1 MAEDREYEIGYGK
14 PPKATQFKV
23 GQSGN
28 PKGRPKGSMN
38 AATLMQQIMAEP
50 VSVVEKGGRE
60 KTMPMLEVLLRR
72 MVNKAAT
79 GDLKAIP
86 MVLTLVEQGSSD
98 PGAEA
103 PSAEKDHRHLQ
114 DVLLKMY
121 NDLGKGESSAKE
133 DE

>member
-14 PPKATQFKV
+14 PPKATQFKA

-38 AATLMQQIMAEP
+38 AATMMQQIVAEP

-114 DVLLKMY
+114 DVLLKMR